1 MGSHPTTQDPSS
13 TPARRTVLRGAA
25 FGTVA
30 APFLVAC
37 AGDEA
42 AAPEQKGTGSAGNT
56 DVPTPSEAPSPEDGG
71 QALASTSEVPVG
83 GGTVLPDQKVVLTQP
98 EEGQF
103 KAFTAVCTHQG
114 CVVASVAEGT
124 INCGCHGSQ
133 FAIEDGANVGGPNGT
148 AGGSV
153 ADLAEIPI
161 SVEGDRIIRG

>member
-1 MGSHPTTQDPSS
+1 MGSDPTPHDPALV
-13 TPARRTVLRGAA
+13 PARRTVLRGAA
-25 FGTVA
+25 VGTLA

-37 AGDEA
+37 AEDE
-42 AAPEQKGTGSAGNT
+42 TGSPAAEDTGAGGNT
-56 DVPTPSEAPSPEDGG
+56 DVPTPTEEPSQEGGG
-71 QALASTSEVPVG
+71 QVLAGTADVPVG

-98 EEGQF
+98 KAGQF

-114 CVVASVAEGT
+114 CVVAAVADGT

>member
-1 MGSHPTTQDPSS
+1 MGSDPTPQDPPSN
-13 TPARRTVLRGAA
+13 PARRTLLRGAA
-25 FGTVA
+25 VGTMA
-30 APFLVAC
+30 APFLLAC
-37 AGDEA
+37 AEDEA
-42 AAPEQKGTGSAGNT
+42 GPPAPEDTGSAGNT
-56 DVPTPSEAPSPEDGG
+56 DVPTPREEPSTSGGG
-71 QALASTSEVPVG
+71 QGLASTSDVPVG
-83 GGTVLPDQKVVLTQP
+83 GGTVLTDQKVVLTQP
-98 EEGQF
+98 EKGEF

-161 SVEGDRIIRG
+161 SVEGDQIIRG